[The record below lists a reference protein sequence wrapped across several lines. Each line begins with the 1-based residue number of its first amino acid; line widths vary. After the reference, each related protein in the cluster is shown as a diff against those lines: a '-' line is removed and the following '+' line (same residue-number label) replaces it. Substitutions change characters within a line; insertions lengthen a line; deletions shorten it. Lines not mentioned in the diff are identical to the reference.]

1 MTIPTFDFT
10 IRTKQDLID
19 AVARFGIVPLF
30 KNHIQG
36 FSVAEHV
43 APGAWFDSDEGV
55 WEWKG
60 PVIRETGCAYGKFFE
75 KKAAFVSYD
84 VFLDLANYRRNGYD
98 FDSRFDEGLA
108 RRSDRELYDLVER
121 NGPILSKRLK
131 GLGYYGKD
139 GRKDFDACMLR
150 LQEQCYV
157 VTSDFVYE
165 LDRRGNPYGWGVA
178 EYATA
183 EQHLGPEFRKQVYR
197 REPEESYQ
205 RLIERLK
212 ALNPYADEKA
222 LKRFLK

>member
-1 MTIPTFDFT
+1 MIPEFRFT
-10 IRTKQDLID
+10 IRTKQDLVD
-19 AVARFGIVPLF
+19 AVERFGIVPLF
-30 KNHIQG
+30 QNHVQG
-36 FSVAEHV
+36 FSVSEHV
-43 APGAWFDSDEGV
+43 APSAWFAGEEGV

-75 KKAAFVSYD
+75 KKAAFVSRE

-108 RRSDRELYDLVER
+108 RRAARELYSLVEEH
-121 NGPILSKRLK
+121 GPVLSRRLK

-139 GRKDFDACMLR
+139 GRKDFDPCMLR

-157 VTSDFVYE
+157 VISDFVYE
-165 LDRRGNPYGWGVA
+165 LDKHGKPYGWGVA

-183 EQHLGPEFRKQVYR
+183 ERQQGPEFRRQVYR
-197 REPEESYQ
+197 CDPAESYA
-205 RLIERLK
+205 RLLSRLK
-212 ALNPYADEKA
+212 ALNPNTEEKT

>member
-1 MTIPTFDFT
+1 MIPEFKFT
-10 IRTKQDLID
+10 VRTKKDLID
-19 AVARFGIVPLF
+19 AVERFGIVPLF
-30 KNHIQG
+30 QNHVQG

-43 APGAWFDSDEGV
+43 APSAWFAGEEGV

-75 KKAAFVSYD
+75 KKAAFVSRE

-108 RRSDRELYDLVER
+108 RRADRELYSLVEEH
-121 NGPILSKRLK
+121 GPILSKRLK
-131 GLGYYGKD
+131 GMGYYGKD
-139 GRKDFDACMLR
+139 GRKDFDPCMLR

-157 VTSDFVYE
+157 VISDFVYE
-165 LDRRGNPYGWGVA
+165 LDKHGKPYGWGVA

-183 EQHLGPEFRKQVYR
+183 ERQQGQEFRKQVYR
-197 REPEESYQ
+197 CDPAESYA
-205 RLIERLK
+205 RLLERLK
-212 ALNPYADEKA
+212 ALNPNTEEKT